1 MAFDV
6 ILLTRDATADLPAG
20 EFTAWLE
27 NMDRAMRGESD
38 SDVPCG
44 DCNACCRSSYFIE
57 LKPADSDAR
66 DRIPAALRFD
76 APGAPAGYQLL
87 GYDERGRC
95 PMLESGGCTIYPHR
109 PATCRTY
116 DCRIFAATGLAEPGP
131 EKADVTARA
140 ARWQFE
146 YADGE
151 SRGKHE
157 TLALGARLLLDMSR
171 ESESI
176 LPRTATQ
183 LAMLAI
189 RLQPVFEDIRHGL
202 PHAGRVARERILQ
215 AAGALSRR

>member
-6 ILLTRDATADLPAG
+6 ILLTRDATPDLPAG

-27 NMDRAMRGESD
+27 SMDLAIGGEAE

-57 LKPADSDAR
+57 LKPADTDAR

-76 APGAPAGYQLL
+76 APGAPAGYQVL
-87 GYDERGRC
+87 GYDERGHC
-95 PMLESGGCTIYPHR
+95 PMLESGGCAIYPYR

-116 DCRIFAATGLAEPGP
+116 DCRIFPATGLAEPGP

-146 YADGE
+146 YADME
-151 SRGKHE
+151 SRQRHR
-157 TLALGARLLLDMSR
+157 TLMLGAKLLLDMSR
-171 ESESI
+171 EREGI

-189 RLQPVFEDIRHGL
+189 RLQPVFEDIRSGL
-202 PHAGRVARERILQ
+202 HQPESGARARILQ
-215 AAGALSRR
+215 ALDALSTR